1 MCIFSRHNII
11 SDPAFMR
18 LDLISCRN
26 MLIYFT
32 TELQDRIFPMFHYA
46 LNDTGILFLGK
57 SESIG
62 RYNYQFKFLDKNG
75 KYIKLYFM
83 GKKHLHSLSNFQVKE
98 KKLDINI
105 KKWKQLFSLQYLI

>member
-1 MCIFSRHNII
+1 MELLGFTVKNDEYEVIKPIRDMCIFSRHNVF

-32 TELQDRIFPMFHYA
+32 TELQDKIFPMFHYA
-46 LNDTGILFLGK
+46 LNDTGLLFLGK

-62 RYNYQFKFLDKNG
+62 KFNYQFKLLD
-75 KYIKLYFM
+75 
-83 GKKHLHSLSNFQVKE
+83 
-98 KKLDINI
+98 
-105 KKWKQLFSLQYLI
+105 KKWKIY